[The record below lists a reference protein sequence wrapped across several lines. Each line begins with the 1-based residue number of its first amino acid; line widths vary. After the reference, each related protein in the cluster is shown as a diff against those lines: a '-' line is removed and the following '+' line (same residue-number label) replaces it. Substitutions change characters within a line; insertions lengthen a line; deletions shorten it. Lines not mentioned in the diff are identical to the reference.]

1 MKRKLAQQMSNS
13 ENQQILISKS
23 RVHRLIIVLSLLC
36 LVTSADIIPGKS
48 LLYTSFLFVALITI
62 NFTGTELIKSTIL
75 LFVLNGLMRRLAA
88 SDSGYFTSNDVL
100 ILLPY
105 VPIIVLWIKYR
116 KESRV
121 DNQLMIFLY
130 LVFLFALL
138 NIQNS
143 PPSITWGIINLLL
156 AIVLGQISRAFINDD
171 LLAFIARIG
180 LATSIYIFAQKISL
194 PYFDLG
200 WCLNRK
206 RDLIILESCDGS
218 ALRLWGTME
227 SAVNMACFLSVCFF
241 LVAFRSGS
249 NIRILTRVFQLL
261 ILFVA
266 IFLTGTRTFIFIL
279 PLVFLFSAYMFKRI
293 SIPKAAFSISLVFIG
308 ASLLPSLA
316 LVFNYQDRWVDRLN
330 IKNLTGD
337 QSLQDRFFLA
347 SSFADQVSLK
357 NLLIG
362 DGIGSKSRGLA
373 TIDNGFLSL
382 ILEIGLPLTLFFLYT
397 ILRRLSSIQNFV
409 NPLVTQCWSACLLL
423 FLANFSFVVFTGS
436 SSIYFWLLMFMIE
449 TKNQP
454 RKFNSL

>member
-1 MKRKLAQQMSNS
+1 
-13 ENQQILISKS
+13 
-23 RVHRLIIVLSLLC
+23 
-36 LVTSADIIPGKS
+36 
-48 LLYTSFLFVALITI
+48 
-62 NFTGTELIKSTIL
+62 
-75 LFVLNGLMRRLAA
+75 
-88 SDSGYFTSNDVL
+88 
-100 ILLPY
+100 
-105 VPIIVLWIKYR
+105 
-116 KESRV
+116 
-121 DNQLMIFLY
+121 
-130 LVFLFALL
+130 
-138 NIQNS
+138 
-143 PPSITWGIINLLL
+143 
-156 AIVLGQISRAFINDD
+156 
-171 LLAFIARIG
+171 
-180 LATSIYIFAQKISL
+180 
-194 PYFDLG
+194 
-200 WCLNRK
+200 
-206 RDLIILESCDGS
+206 
-218 ALRLWGTME
+218 
-227 SAVNMACFLSVCFF
+227 
-241 LVAFRSGS
+241 
-249 NIRILTRVFQLL
+249 
-261 ILFVA
+261 
-266 IFLTGTRTFIFIL
+266 
-279 PLVFLFSAYMFKRI
+279 
-293 SIPKAAFSISLVFIG
+293 VFIG

>member
-1 MKRKLAQQMSNS
+1 MFDSKKQ
-13 ENQQILISKS
+13 EVLISKS
-23 RVHRLIIVLSLLC
+23 RINRLVVILSLLC
-36 LVTSADIIPGKS
+36 LITTVGIIPGQS
-48 LLYTSFLFVALITI
+48 LLYTSFFFVALTTI
-62 NFTGTELIKSTIL
+62 NFSGSDLIKSTIL

-88 SDSGYFTSNDVL
+88 SDSGYFTTNDVL

-105 VPIIVLWIKYR
+105 VPIVVLWIKYR
-116 KESRV
+116 RESRV
-121 DNQLMIFLY
+121 DNQLTIFLFF
-130 LVFLFALL
+130 VFLFALL

-156 AIVLGQISRAFINDD
+156 ATVLGQIAREFINDD
-171 LLAFIARIG
+171 LLGFIARIG
-180 LATSIYIFAQKISL
+180 LASSIYIFAQKISL

-206 RDLIILESCDGS
+206 RDLIILESCAGS
-218 ALRLWGTME
+218 SLRLWGTME

-249 NIRILTRVFQLL
+249 NIRVQTRLLQLL
-261 ILFVA
+261 VLFVA

-279 PLVFLFSAYMFKRI
+279 PLVFLSSAYVFKKI
-293 SIPKAAFSISLVFIG
+293 SIPKTVLSISLVFIG
-308 ASLLPSLA
+308 ANLLPSLA

-337 QSLQDRFFLA
+337 QSLQDRFFLV
-347 SSFADQVSLK
+347 SSFADEVSLR

-362 DGIGSKSRGLA
+362 DGIGSKSRGLT

-382 ILEIGLPLTLFFLYT
+382 ILEIGLPLTLFFLYA
-397 ILRRLSSIQNFV
+397 ILRRLASIQNFA

-436 SSIYFWLLMFMIE
+436 SSIYFWLLLFMIE
-449 TKNQP
+449 TKTKP
-454 RKFNSL
+454 RKSYSL